1 MNTRLVNSAAGVIL
15 AALTQNRTAA
25 GIALALESAG
35 LLMGPDTA
43 AELARL
49 RQYAEHKQSREE
61 ELLATLGQYNLVA
74 SPDAWALG
82 MTVISHLEGPHTP
95 STPEEPEP
103 GLRKLIE
110 QLRARVAELE
120 AEPRVRPV
128 DEDPIAFTVVGAI
141 ATEPHAFKAQYQ
153 GESDAKRRLPNC
165 KVCGRP
171 AIDPA
176 HDEDVRPQVRKLR
189 ALLAGQRLEDPHNG
203 PLSHSYRVG
212 RDLPETGGTR

>member
-1 MNTRLVNSAAGVIL
+1 MNAKLVNSAAGVIN

-25 GIALALESAG
+25 GIAVALESAG

-95 STPEEPEP
+95 STPEGLEPS
-103 GLRKLIE
+103 LRKLIE

-120 AEPRVRPV
+120 AAPATVFRASH
-128 DEDPIAFTVVGAI
+128 DSIVVGHYTTCAE
-141 ATEPHAFKAQYQ
+141 ARKHCETLVRREHAD
-153 GESDAKRRLPNC
+153 SDAKVSLWWR
-165 KVCGRP
+165 K
-171 AIDPA
+171 
-176 HDEDVRPQVRKLR
+176 DEDTADQPEDGEAELYERVTPNNFGGRSYTGRTGYIVT
-189 ALLAGQRLEDPHNG
+189 ALELASEYDEEA
-203 PLSHSYRVG
+203 
-212 RDLPETGGTR
+212 DE